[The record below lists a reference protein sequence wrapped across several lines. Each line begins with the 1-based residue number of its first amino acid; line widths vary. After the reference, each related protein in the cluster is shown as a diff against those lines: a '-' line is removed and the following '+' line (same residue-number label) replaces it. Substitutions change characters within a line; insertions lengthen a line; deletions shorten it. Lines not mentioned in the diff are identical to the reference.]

1 MKKYSIILLFCIL
14 SLVFIG
20 CAKKHECDWC
30 GEEKMCKEKNFLG
43 EPIYICDD
51 CGEDFDYIEIE
62 EYIDVYEELTPTE
75 YWEDLKEKNEFDDNK

>member
-14 SLVFIG
+14 SLVLTG

-30 GEEKMCKEKNFLG
+30 GEEKKCKEINFEG
-43 EPIYICDD
+43 ETIYLCDD

-62 EYIDVYEELTPTE
+62 EYTDVYEELTPTE
-75 YWEDLKEKNEFDDNK
+75 YWEDLKEKNEF